1 MARVERVMRLQDFLR
16 AHEATTVA
24 EIAAALEVSV
34 RTVHRDLATL
44 RDQGVPISSDS
55 GPGGGVRLERD
66 RGLTAVHL
74 SLEEVV
80 SLWLAANL
88 SATASALPWGRAARS
103 GLEKLFA
110 SVPKERARGMR
121 ELCRR
126 VVVGRPAS
134 ARVLAEL
141 GTPPEELLAVFEHA
155 FRERVCLAFDYR
167 DRHGQATRRL
177 VEPHGLLVEAP
188 AWYVLARD
196 VEKSAAR
203 IFRMDRIRRAR
214 VVPERSFVPDMEGLK
229 AQAFAQR
236 QEAQDSSNRKQPRSS
251 PERAAPPQ

>member
-1 MARVERVMRLQDFLR
+1 MARVDRVMRLHDFLR

-24 EIAAALEVSV
+24 EVAAALEVSV

-44 RDQGVPISSDS
+44 REQGVPISSDS

-80 SLWLAANL
+80 ALWLAANL
-88 SATASALPWGRAARS
+88 SATATSLPWGSAARS

-110 SVPKERARGMR
+110 SVPRERARSMR

-126 VVVGRPAS
+126 VVVGRPATP
-134 ARVLAEL
+134 RVLAEL
-141 GTPPEELLAVFEHA
+141 GTPPEELLSVFERA
-155 FRERVCLAFDYR
+155 FARKVCLSFEYR
-167 DRHGQATRRL
+167 DRHGHASRRL

-203 IFRMDRIRRAR
+203 MFRMDRIRRAR
-214 VVPERSFVPDMEGLK
+214 LVPERSFVPDMEGLK
-229 AQAFAQR
+229 AQALSQR
-236 QEAQDSSNRKQPRSS
+236 LNI
-251 PERAAPPQ
+251 APSVT

>member
-1 MARVERVMRLQDFLR
+1 MQLQDFLR

-55 GPGGGVRLERD
+55 GPGGGVRLERA

-80 SLWLAANL
+80 ALWLAANL
-88 SATASALPWGRAARS
+88 SATASSLPWGSAARS

-134 ARVLAEL
+134 ARVLAEV
-141 GTPPEELLAVFEHA
+141 GTPPEELLAVFERA
-155 FRERVCLAFDYR
+155 FREQVCLSFDYQ
-167 DRHGQATRRL
+167 DRHGKASRRL

-188 AWYVLARD
+188 VWYVLARD

-229 AQAFAQR
+229 AQAVAQK
-236 QEAQDSSNRKQPRSS
+236 QEAQS
-251 PERAAPPQ
+251 P

>member
-1 MARVERVMRLQDFLR
+1 MARVNRVMRLHDFLR
-16 AHEATTVA
+16 GREATTVA
-24 EIAAALEVSV
+24 EIASALEVSV

-44 RDQGVPISSDS
+44 REQGVPISSDT

-80 SLWLAANL
+80 ALWLAANL
-88 SATASALPWGRAARS
+88 SATASALPWGSAARS

-110 SVPKERARGMR
+110 SVPRERARSMR

-134 ARVLAEL
+134 ARVMEEL
-141 GTPPEELLAVFEHA
+141 GTPPEELLAVFERA
-155 FRERVCLAFDYR
+155 FSGQVCLSFDYR
-167 DRHGQATRRL
+167 DRHGNATRRM

-203 IFRMDRIRRAR
+203 LFRMDRIRRAR
-214 VVPERSFVPDMEGLK
+214 VVPERTFVPDMEGMLAEAFGKEKKEETLPQPGK
-229 AQAFAQR
+229 ATSR
-236 QEAQDSSNRKQPRSS
+236 REGS
-251 PERAAPPQ
+251 

>member
-1 MARVERVMRLQDFLR
+1 MRLQDFLR
-16 AHEATTVA
+16 ARESTTVA
-24 EIAAALEVSV
+24 EIAEALEVSV

-44 RDQGVPISSDS
+44 REQGVPISSDS

-74 SLEEVV
+74 SLEEMVA
-80 SLWLAANL
+80 LWLAANL
-88 SATASALPWGRAARS
+88 SATGSTLPWGSAARS
-103 GLEKLFA
+103 GLQKLFA
-110 SVPKERARGMR
+110 SVPRERARGMR

-134 ARVLAEL
+134 VRVLAEV
-141 GTPPEELLAVFEHA
+141 GVPPEELLAVFERA
-155 FRERVCLAFDYR
+155 FREKVCLAFDYR

-188 AWYVLARD
+188 VWYVLARD

-229 AQAFAQR
+229 AQAVAQR
-236 QEAQDSSNRKQPRSS
+236 QQES
-251 PERAAPPQ
+251 APPLASGAAKDSA